1 MDEQKN
7 DSTEA
12 QKAKVRNAILAMPED
27 QKRAALE
34 VIPNEYLIQ
43 ELTYRY
49 NFLADFYI
57 RITTETDAFKSDL
70 SLEV

>member
-1 MDEQKN
+1 MDELNK
-7 DSTEA
+7 STEA
-12 QKAKVRNAILAMPED
+12 QKAQVRQAMLAMPED

-49 NFLADFYI
+49 NFLADFYV
-57 RITTETDAFKSDL
+57 RITTETDNSKSNL
-70 SLEV
+70 SLDV

>member
-1 MDEQKN
+1 MDELNK
-7 DSTEA
+7 STES
-12 QKAKVRNAILAMPED
+12 QKAQVRQAILAMPED

-49 NFLADFYI
+49 NFLADFYV
-57 RITTETDAFKSDL
+57 RITTETDNSKSNL
-70 SLEV
+70 SLDV